1 MYLYFIL
8 KNKIIIK
15 IAPLGLD
22 FLTALCSD
30 LSQHLEQYLVYRDD
44 QQIYQ
49 LDECLLT
56 PALIP
61 WRGGRTQEPRRAKHQ
76 AKRFAH
82 FISFNYHKYFFLRV
96 LLFLSYKWG
105 KRGIKRKTTSA
116 IKITELLS
124 CRVRI
129 KALKSV
135 HCKFWP
141 LSSFP
146 HCLPSPKTIITR
158 KNISTSCKNIE
169 TD

>member
-1 MYLYFIL
+1 MF
-8 KNKIIIK
+8 
-15 IAPLGLD
+15 
-22 FLTALCSD
+22 SD
-30 LSQHLEQYLVYRDD
+30 LSQHLEQYLVYRGD

-56 PALIP
+56 LALTL
-61 WRGGRTQEPRRAKHQ
+61 WRGGRTQEPRRSKHQ
-76 AKRFAH
+76 AKLFAH
-82 FISFNYHKYFFLRV
+82 FISFNYHKYFFLWV

-105 KRGIKRKTTSA
+105 KRGIKRKTASA

-129 KALKSV
+129 KALKTV

-141 LSSFP
+141 NNLS
-146 HCLPSPKTIITR
+146 HCLPSPKNIITR

-169 TD
+169 TN